1 MIVLIIQDTLN
12 RKQLTKIT
20 MICHMVAMI
29 QVEVN
34 LLLEHLEDIK
44 QPFLRKIETNL
55 NFNIFILYN
64 A

>member
-34 LLLEHLEDIK
+34 LLLEQLEDIK
-44 QPFLRKIETNL
+44 QPFLKKD
-55 NFNIFILYN
+55 
-64 A
+64 